1 MNFSKPQKTFISSL
15 VLIAAI
21 SFFALNIGFISA
33 AFFLFVLLL
42 LVHQKIFSKTFASV
56 LLIIFLLAGFYYN
69 AAATD
74 RDNLSELAPS
84 KNITATGRIISL
96 PDKTLSGRTRFFF
109 KVYTIEKNGKT
120 KKIENSKTVVN
131 IYDNKR
137 RFEQLNIGDVIEI
150 TGNLNIPFDSQN
162 PSQFSYRNYLK
173 DKKVFTTI
181 SSRGENYELKKDR
194 NIFWSFIKN
203 INLTRDKIIKKH
215 SQYLKSPKLELLGS
229 IVFGDN
235 AVGVPDSVTDSFVHS
250 GLLHLLAASGLN
262 VALIFGIW
270 FFLLAKLNINYRVNI
285 LSGMA
290 VILVYMLMTGLPPS
304 ITRAGIMLEL
314 ALFAKLIERKSEAM
328 TLLAVVGAAMLLYN
342 PLYIKDISFQLSF
355 IVTFGLIFC
364 AKLINHKFGI
374 IPLWASSAVL
384 IPIIAQL
391 WVLGFQVFYFN
402 NIAFYSVFANII
414 VLPLVGVI
422 SFCGFA
428 GSIISL
434 IPYTSP
440 LCFLLDNAV
449 SPFLSAI
456 LLISDTCKK
465 LPHSLEYLHQPSAFD
480 VFIYYTIIFI
490 LFLIIQ
496 TKFSQKVSKILK
508 YLTAILILTLSFSYS
523 KPAPNDNLDI
533 IFFSVGNADAIL
545 IKTPENNYITVD
557 SGNLG
562 FGGYSSGRGVINEY
576 FKDNGI
582 KTLSA
587 MIFTHY
593 DRDHIGGGA
602 DIIKFADVK
611 SVIMPKTKCTT
622 STCRLLFDELDK
634 SSKTKK
640 YIIETSKEL
649 VLSNRVKTKI
659 IAPKAKN
666 DNDSSLVTYLV
677 HNKFSALLLG
687 DNTKKSF
694 PDIKKHLNQ
703 PITVLKLGHHGGA
716 RTINDDMLDF
726 LNPKLIVI
734 SVGQNS
740 YKHPGKKTLEIIE
753 KHKIPVLR
761 TDRDNAVKISS
772 SGKTTNVYTY
782 NPKKKKWELFDT
794 YY

>member
-74 RDNLSELAPS
+74 RDNLSKLAPS

-270 FFLLAKLNINYRVNI
+270 FFLLVKLNINYRVNI

-328 TLLAVVGAAMLLYN
+328 ALLAVVGAAMLLYN

-364 AKLINHKFGI
+364 AKLINHKLGI

-402 NIAFYSVFANII
+402 NIALYSVFANII

-434 IPYTSP
+434 IPYASP
-440 LCFLLDNAV
+440 LCFLIDKAV

-465 LPHSLEYLHQPSAFD
+465 LPHSLEYIHQPSFLD
-480 VFIYYTIIFI
+480 VFLYYTIIFI

-496 TKFSQKVSKILK
+496 TKFPQKVSKILK

-557 SGNLG
+557 SGNLS

-593 DRDHIGGGA
+593 DRDHIGGGV

-716 RTINDDMLDF
+716 RTINGDMLDF

-761 TDRDNAVKISS
+761 TDRNNAVKISS

>member
-56 LLIIFLLAGFYYN
+56 LLIIFLLSGFYYN

-314 ALFAKLIERKSEAM
+314 ALLAKLIERKSEAM

-402 NIAFYSVFANII
+402 NIALYSVFANII

-434 IPYTSP
+434 IPYASP
-440 LCFLLDNAV
+440 LCFLIDKAV

-465 LPHSLEYLHQPSAFD
+465 LPHSLEYIHQPSFLD
-480 VFIYYTIIFI
+480 VFLYYTIIFI

-640 YIIETSKEL
+640 YIIDTSKEL

-694 PDIKKHLNQ
+694 PEIKKHLTQ
-703 PITVLKLGHHGGA
+703 PITILKLGHHGGA

-740 YKHPGKKTLEIIE
+740 YKHPNKKTLEIIE

-761 TDRDNAVKISS
+761 TDRNNAVKISS

>member
-1 MNFSKPQKTFISSL
+1 MNLSKTQKTFISSI
-15 VLIAAI
+15 VLIA
-21 SFFALNIGFISA
+21 SMSVFALNIGIVSA
-33 AFFLFVLLL
+33 VFCILLFSVLAYK
-42 LVHQKIFSKTFASV
+42 KIFSKTFASV

-69 AAATD
+69 AVATD

-96 PDKTLSGRTRFFF
+96 PDKTLYGRTRFFF
-109 KVYTIEKNGKT
+109 KVYSLEKNGKT
-120 KKIENSKTVVN
+120 EKIINNKTIVN

-137 RFEQLNIGDVIEI
+137 RFEKLNIGDVIEI

-314 ALFAKLIERKSEAM
+314 ALLAKLIDRKSEAM

-364 AKLINHKFGI
+364 AKLINHKLGI

-402 NIAFYSVFANII
+402 NIALYSVFANII

-440 LCFLLDNAV
+440 LCFLLDKAV

-456 LLISDTCKK
+456 LLMSNFCKK

-496 TKFSQKVSKILK
+496 TKLPQKVSKILK

-562 FGGYSSGRGVINEY
+562 FGGYSSGRGIINEY

-582 KTLSA
+582 KTLST

-602 DIIKFADVK
+602 DVIKFAEVK
-611 SVIMPKTKCTT
+611 SVIMPESKCTT
-622 STCRLLFDELDK
+622 STCRLLFDELNK

-640 YIIETSKEL
+640 YIIDTSKEL

-666 DNDSSLVTYLV
+666 ENDSSLVTYLV

-694 PDIKKHLNQ
+694 PEIKKHLTQ
-703 PITVLKLGHHGGA
+703 PITILKLGHHGGA
-716 RTINDDMLDF
+716 RTINEEMLNF

-740 YKHPGKKTLEIIE
+740 YRHPNKKTLEIIE
-753 KHKIPVLR
+753 RHKIPILR
-761 TDRDNAVKISS
+761 TDKDNAVKISS
-772 SGKTTNVYTY
+772 TGETTKVYTY
-782 NPKKKKWELFDT
+782 NPKNKKWILFDT
-794 YY
+794 YQ

>member
-1 MNFSKPQKTFISSL
+1 MNLSKTQKTFISSI
-15 VLIAAI
+15 VLIA
-21 SFFALNIGFISA
+21 SMSVFALNIGIVSA
-33 AFFLFVLLL
+33 VFCILLFSVLAYK
-42 LVHQKIFSKTFASV
+42 KIFSKTFAI
-56 LLIIFLLAGFYYN
+56 LLLLIFLLSGVYYN
-69 AAATD
+69 ATAKKS
-74 RDNLSELAPS
+74 DNLLKLAPS

-96 PDKTLSGRTRFFF
+96 PDKTLYGRTRFFF
-109 KVYTIEKNGKT
+109 KVYSLEKNGKT
-120 KKIENSKTVVN
+120 EKIINNKTIVN

-137 RFEQLNIGDVIEI
+137 RFEKLNIGDVIEI

-215 SQYLKSPKLELLGS
+215 SQYLKSPNLELLGS

-314 ALFAKLIERKSEAM
+314 ALLAKLIDRKSEAM

-364 AKLINHKFGI
+364 AKLINHKFNL

-384 IPIIAQL
+384 IPLIAQM

-402 NIAFYSVFANII
+402 NIAPYSVFANII

-428 GSIISL
+428 GSIISM

-440 LCFLLDNAV
+440 LCFLLDKAV

-456 LLISDTCKK
+456 LLISNFCKK

-496 TKFSQKVSKILK
+496 TKLPQKVSKTLK

-523 KPAPNDNLDI
+523 KPAPPDTLDI

-562 FGGYSSGRGVINEY
+562 FGGYSSGRGIINEY

-582 KTLSA
+582 KTLST

-602 DIIKFADVK
+602 DVIKFAEVK
-611 SVIMPKTKCTT
+611 SVIMPESKCTT
-622 STCRLLFDELDK
+622 STCRLLFDELNK

-640 YIIETSKEL
+640 YIIDTSKEL

-666 DNDSSLVTYLV
+666 
-677 HNKFSALLLG
+677 
-687 DNTKKSF
+687 
-694 PDIKKHLNQ
+694 I
-703 PITVLKLGHHGGA
+703 
-716 RTINDDMLDF
+716 
-726 LNPKLIVI
+726 I
-734 SVGQNS
+734 S
-740 YKHPGKKTLEIIE
+740 
-753 KHKIPVLR
+753 
-761 TDRDNAVKISS
+761 
-772 SGKTTNVYTY
+772 
-782 NPKKKKWELFDT
+782 
-794 YY
+794 

>member
-56 LLIIFLLAGFYYN
+56 LLIIFLLSGFYYN

-328 TLLAVVGAAMLLYN
+328 TLLAVVGAAMLLHN

-402 NIAFYSVFANII
+402 NIALYSVFANII

-465 LPHSLEYLHQPSAFD
+465 LPHSLEYIHQPSFLD
-480 VFIYYTIIFI
+480 VFLYYTIIFI

-496 TKFSQKVSKILK
+496 TKFSQKVAKILK

-587 MIFTHY
+587 IIFTHY

-694 PDIKKHLNQ
+694 PEIKKHLTQ

-716 RTINDDMLDF
+716 RTINDDMLNF

-740 YKHPGKKTLEIIE
+740 YKHPRKKTLEIIE

-761 TDRDNAVKISS
+761 TDRNNAVKISS

>member
-1 MNFSKPQKTFISSL
+1 MNLSKTQKTFISSI
-15 VLIAAI
+15 VLIA
-21 SFFALNIGFISA
+21 SMSVFALNIGIVSA
-33 AFFLFVLLL
+33 VFCILLFSVLAYK
-42 LVHQKIFSKTFASV
+42 KIFSKTFAI
-56 LLIIFLLAGFYYN
+56 LLLLIFLLSGVYYN
-69 AAATD
+69 ATAKKS
-74 RDNLSELAPS
+74 DNLLKLAPS

-96 PDKTLSGRTRFFF
+96 PDKTLYGRTRFFF
-109 KVYTIEKNGKT
+109 KVYSLEKNGKT
-120 KKIENSKTVVN
+120 EKIINNKTIVN

-137 RFEQLNIGDVIEI
+137 RFEKLNIGDVIEI

-215 SQYLKSPKLELLGS
+215 SQYLKSPNLELLGS

-314 ALFAKLIERKSEAM
+314 ALLAKLIDRKSEAM

-364 AKLINHKFGI
+364 AKLINHKFNL

-384 IPIIAQL
+384 IPLIAQM

-402 NIAFYSVFANII
+402 NIAPYSVFANII

-440 LCFLLDNAV
+440 LCFLLDKAV

-456 LLISDTCKK
+456 LLISNFCKK

-496 TKFSQKVSKILK
+496 TKLPQKVSKTLK

-523 KPAPNDNLDI
+523 KPAPPDTLDI

-562 FGGYSSGRGVINEY
+562 FGGYSSGRGIINEY

-582 KTLSA
+582 KTLST

-602 DIIKFADVK
+602 DVIKFAEVK
-611 SVIMPKTKCTT
+611 SVIMPESKCTT
-622 STCRLLFDELDK
+622 STCRLLFDELNK

-640 YIIETSKEL
+640 YIIDTSKEL

-666 DNDSSLVTYLV
+666 ENDSSLVTYLV

-694 PDIKKHLNQ
+694 PEIKKHLTQ
-703 PITVLKLGHHGGA
+703 PITILKLGHHGGA
-716 RTINDDMLDF
+716 RTIDDDMLDF
-726 LNPKLIVI
+726 FTPKLIVI

-740 YKHPGKKTLEIIE
+740 YRHPNKKTLEIIE
-753 KHKIPVLR
+753 RHKIPILR
-761 TDRDNAVKISS
+761 TDKDNAVKISS
-772 SGKTTNVYTY
+772 TGETTKVYTY
-782 NPKKKKWELFDT
+782 NPKNKKWILFDT
-794 YY
+794 YQ

>member
-56 LLIIFLLAGFYYN
+56 LLIIFLLSGFYYN

-74 RDNLSELAPS
+74 RDNLSKLAPS

-96 PDKTLSGRTRFFF
+96 PDKTLYGRTRFFF

-593 DRDHIGGGA
+593 DRDHIGGGV

-761 TDRDNAVKISS
+761 TDRNNAVKISS

>member
-314 ALFAKLIERKSEAM
+314 ALLAKLIERKSEAM

-364 AKLINHKFGI
+364 AKLINHKLGI

-402 NIAFYSVFANII
+402 NIALYSVFANII

-465 LPHSLEYLHQPSAFD
+465 LPHSLEYIHQPSFLD
-480 VFIYYTIIFI
+480 VFLYYTIIFI

-761 TDRDNAVKISS
+761 TDRNNAVKISS

>member
-56 LLIIFLLAGFYYN
+56 LLIIFLLSGFYYN

-74 RDNLSELAPS
+74 RDNLSKLAPS

-314 ALFAKLIERKSEAM
+314 ALLAKLIDRKSEAM

-402 NIAFYSVFANII
+402 NIALYSVFANII

-434 IPYTSP
+434 IPYASP
-440 LCFLLDNAV
+440 LCFLIDKAV

-496 TKFSQKVSKILK
+496 TKLPQKVSKTLK

-622 STCRLLFDELDK
+622 STCRLLFDELNK

-640 YIIETSKEL
+640 YIIDTSKEL

-761 TDRDNAVKISS
+761 TDRNNAVKISS

>member
-56 LLIIFLLAGFYYN
+56 LLIIFLLSGFYYN

-402 NIAFYSVFANII
+402 NIALYSVFANII

-434 IPYTSP
+434 IPYASP

-496 TKFSQKVSKILK
+496 TKLPQKVSKILK

-622 STCRLLFDELDK
+622 STCRLLFDELNK

-640 YIIETSKEL
+640 YIIDTSKEL

>member
-1 MNFSKPQKTFISSL
+1 M
-15 VLIAAI
+15 
-21 SFFALNIGFISA
+21 
-33 AFFLFVLLL
+33 
-42 LVHQKIFSKTFASV
+42 
-56 LLIIFLLAGFYYN
+56 
-69 AAATD
+69 
-74 RDNLSELAPS
+74 
-84 KNITATGRIISL
+84 
-96 PDKTLSGRTRFFF
+96 
-109 KVYTIEKNGKT
+109 
-120 KKIENSKTVVN
+120 
-131 IYDNKR
+131 
-137 RFEQLNIGDVIEI
+137 
-150 TGNLNIPFDSQN
+150 
-162 PSQFSYRNYLK
+162 
-173 DKKVFTTI
+173 
-181 SSRGENYELKKDR
+181 
-194 NIFWSFIKN
+194 
-203 INLTRDKIIKKH
+203 
-215 SQYLKSPKLELLGS
+215 
-229 IVFGDN
+229 
-235 AVGVPDSVTDSFVHS
+235 
-250 GLLHLLAASGLN
+250 
-262 VALIFGIW
+262 
-270 FFLLAKLNINYRVNI
+270 
-285 LSGMA
+285 
-290 VILVYMLMTGLPPS
+290 
-304 ITRAGIMLEL
+304 
-314 ALFAKLIERKSEAM
+314 
-328 TLLAVVGAAMLLYN
+328 
-342 PLYIKDISFQLSF
+342 
-355 IVTFGLIFC
+355 
-364 AKLINHKFGI
+364 
-374 IPLWASSAVL
+374 
-384 IPIIAQL
+384 
-391 WVLGFQVFYFN
+391 
-402 NIAFYSVFANII
+402 
-414 VLPLVGVI
+414 
-422 SFCGFA
+422 
-428 GSIISL
+428 
-434 IPYTSP
+434 
-440 LCFLLDNAV
+440 
-449 SPFLSAI
+449 
-456 LLISDTCKK
+456 
-465 LPHSLEYLHQPSAFD
+465 D
-480 VFIYYTIIFI
+480 VFLYYTIIFI

-496 TKFSQKVSKILK
+496 TKFPQKVSKILK

-761 TDRDNAVKISS
+761 TDRNNAVKISS

>member
-1 MNFSKPQKTFISSL
+1 MNLSKTQKTFISSI
-15 VLIAAI
+15 VLIA
-21 SFFALNIGFISA
+21 SMSVFALNIGIVSA
-33 AFFLFVLLL
+33 VFCILLFSVLAYK
-42 LVHQKIFSKTFASV
+42 KIFSKTFAI
-56 LLIIFLLAGFYYN
+56 LLLLIFLLSGVYYN
-69 AAATD
+69 ATAKKS
-74 RDNLSELAPS
+74 DNLLKLAPS

-96 PDKTLSGRTRFFF
+96 PDKTLYGRTRFFF
-109 KVYTIEKNGKT
+109 KVYSLEKNGKT
-120 KKIENSKTVVN
+120 EKIINNKTIVN

-137 RFEQLNIGDVIEI
+137 RFEKLNIGDVIEI

-215 SQYLKSPKLELLGS
+215 SQYLKSPNLELLGS

-314 ALFAKLIERKSEAM
+314 ALLAKLIDRKSEAM

-364 AKLINHKFGI
+364 AKLINHKFNL

-384 IPIIAQL
+384 IPLIAQM

-402 NIAFYSVFANII
+402 NIAPYSVFANII

-440 LCFLLDNAV
+440 LCFLLDKAV

-456 LLISDTCKK
+456 LLISNFCKK

-496 TKFSQKVSKILK
+496 TKLHQKVSKTLK

-523 KPAPNDNLDI
+523 KPAPPDTLDI

-562 FGGYSSGRGVINEY
+562 FGGYSSGRGIINEY

-582 KTLSA
+582 KTLST

-602 DIIKFADVK
+602 DVIKFAEVK
-611 SVIMPKTKCTT
+611 SVIMPKKKCTT
-622 STCRLLFDELDK
+622 STCRLLFDELNK

-640 YIIETSKEL
+640 YIIDTSKEL

-666 DNDSSLVTYLV
+666 ENDSSLVTYLV
-677 HNKFSALLLG
+677 YNKFSALLLG

-694 PDIKKHLNQ
+694 PEIKKHLTQ
-703 PITVLKLGHHGGA
+703 PITILKLGHHGGA
-716 RTINDDMLDF
+716 RTINEEMLNF

-740 YKHPGKKTLEIIE
+740 YKHPNKKTLEIIE
-753 KHKIPVLR
+753 KHKIPILR
-761 TDRDNAVKISS
+761 TDLNNAVKISS
-772 SGKTTNVYTY
+772 SGETTNVYTY
-782 NPKKKKWELFDT
+782 NPKNKKWVLFDT
-794 YY
+794 YQ

>member
-56 LLIIFLLAGFYYN
+56 LLIIFLLSGFYYN

-314 ALFAKLIERKSEAM
+314 ALLAKLIDRKSEAM

-364 AKLINHKFGI
+364 AKLINHKFNL

-402 NIAFYSVFANII
+402 NIALYSVFANII

-465 LPHSLEYLHQPSAFD
+465 LPHSLEYLHQPSFLD
-480 VFIYYTIIFI
+480 VFLYYTIIFI

-496 TKFSQKVSKILK
+496 TKFPQKVSKILK

-666 DNDSSLVTYLV
+666 ENDSSLVTYLV

-694 PDIKKHLNQ
+694 PEIKKHLTQ
-703 PITVLKLGHHGGA
+703 PITILKLGHHGGA
-716 RTINDDMLDF
+716 RTINEEMLNF

-740 YKHPGKKTLEIIE
+740 YKHPNKKTLEIIE

-761 TDRDNAVKISS
+761 TDRNNAVKISS